1 MAKTLRADALFASYN
16 IHKCVGTDRRFDPDR
31 IEAVIEEIG
40 ADVLAIQEADRRF
53 GDRSALLDLNSI
65 HKRTGLVP
73 VPVSNGHKGHGWHGN
88 LLMVREGSVSRM
100 RQIDLP
106 GHEPRGALVADLELP
121 TGPVRVVA
129 AHLGLLRQARLV
141 QISTLVAAARDSTDR
156 PIVLMGDMNEWRVQ
170 RRSALLGLAPG
181 FGPDRACGAEF
192 PGLFPDAGARPDPG
206 ASAYDHRGGR
216 GARFAAGAEGL
227 GPSADQDADPAEGGA
242 RGRRSRG
249 RRGARPS
256 MTNSEPNMRTE
267 IR

>member
-1 MAKTLRADALFASYN
+1 MAKTVKSDALFASYN

-141 QISTLVAAARDSTDR
+141 QISTLVAAARDTTDR

-181 FGPDRACGAEF
+181 FGPIGHTVPSFPAYFPMLALDRI
-192 PGLFPDAGARPDPG
+192 LARPHTIIEGVEAHDSPLARK
-206 ASAYDHRGGR
+206 ASDHLPIKTRIR
-216 GARFAAGAEGL
+216 LKAARAAAGAVAGE
-227 GPSADQDADPAEGGA
+227 A
-242 RGRRSRG
+242 R
-249 RRGARPS
+249 AQA
-256 MTNSEPNMRTE
+256 
-267 IR
+267 